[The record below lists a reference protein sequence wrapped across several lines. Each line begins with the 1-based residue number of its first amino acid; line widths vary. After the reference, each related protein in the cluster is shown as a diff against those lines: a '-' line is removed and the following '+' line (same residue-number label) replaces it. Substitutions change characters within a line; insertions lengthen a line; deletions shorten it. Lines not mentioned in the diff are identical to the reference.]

1 MVDDQQR
8 ELWQAVDTLRE
19 RNSALES
26 RMSAHEATQEAFLM
40 EFRESRRERQRQMEG
55 ITGTLAEIR
64 EKVSEAHGAAKFGK
78 WMVGLLV
85 SLGVPAA
92 LFAWYSGGPPQ

>member
-1 MVDDQQR
+1 MADNTT
-8 ELWQAVDTLRE
+8 ELWQAVTELRD
-19 RNSALES
+19 RHATLES
-26 RMSAHEATQEAFLM
+26 RVAAHDVRHEMLLA
-40 EFRESRRERQRQMEG
+40 EFRESRQERQRQMEG